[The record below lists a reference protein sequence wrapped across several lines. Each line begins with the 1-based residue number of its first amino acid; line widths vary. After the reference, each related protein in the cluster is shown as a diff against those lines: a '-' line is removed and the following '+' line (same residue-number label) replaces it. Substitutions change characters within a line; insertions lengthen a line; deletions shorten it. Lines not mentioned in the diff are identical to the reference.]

1 MTSSLSHA
9 WVRDSEVVKRD
20 MAQEWYVVGGRIL
33 VTCTVSELY
42 MKQNTAKGR
51 LNP

>member
-20 MAQEWYVVGGRIL
+20 MAQEWYVVGGENPRNL
-33 VTCTVSELY
+33 HSERAVHEAEY
-42 MKQNTAKGR
+42 RKGTA
-51 LNP
+51 